1 MKNKILVILTGL
13 MFMFGIAGVYA
24 YNSESPYTVTM
35 NFIVGEDTSF
45 TVALAGSETTID
57 FNPATANDKE
67 VEPDSQDD
75 GGSTP
80 IETITNTGNVNL
92 ALTHELNVTTDF
104 VAVSYN
110 AENTVDW
117 TKILNSTTSSINASV
132 PSSET
137 ADVYMWANFT
147 AADSGTTAVLYQIN
161 STTA

>member
-104 VAVSYN
+104 VTVSYN
-110 AENTVDW
+110 TANTVDW

-137 ADVYMWANFT
+137 QDVYMWANFT